1 MNYFLFLNHPK
12 GEEVY
17 KVNEENEE
25 AARRYFETADLVETD
40 VVIEGKTYHAKID
53 LSLIHI

>member
-17 KVNEENEE
+17 KVNEENEKS
-25 AARRYFETADLVETD
+25 ARKYFETIP
-40 VVIEGKTYHAKID
+40 VIETEIEIQGKNIMQ
-53 LSLIHI
+53 

>member
-25 AARRYFETADLVETD
+25 AASAA
-40 VVIEGKTYHAKID
+40 IEEFLKAN
-53 LSLIHI
+53 L